1 MDESDV
7 VGEEVCVP
15 LRVNDPTVGGDLHP
29 VVRGVPDVHRAQH
42 DVKVGGAVNA
52 VGRGEEVGGGDESSS
67 TEPGAVNEESSGPG
81 KLSLLCC
88 FSSDDERRDSSCWS
102 LHPAVSHL
110 LLLLSSISLED
121 PPPHLCLVLPLP
133 GAEPHP
139 SMTRLILT
147 EVPSSCRPPDLLRS

>member
-52 VGRGEEVGGGDESSS
+52 VGRGEKVGGGDESS
-67 TEPGAVNEESSGPG
+67 N
-81 KLSLLCC
+81 KK
-88 FSSDDERRDSSCWS
+88 
-102 LHPAVSHL
+102 
-110 LLLLSSISLED
+110 ISVFAQSAQQAGRQVGRQCGTD
-121 PPPHLCLVLPLP
+121 
-133 GAEPHP
+133 
-139 SMTRLILT
+139 
-147 EVPSSCRPPDLLRS
+147 